1 VSIARPSCYRE
12 GFATP
17 SLLLCKWCHNKFFM
31 PSLLLRKSC
40 HAKNLSLRKCCRIKL
55 LLQQLPRQ
63 QAAQAPEAHIQD

>member
-1 VSIARPSCYRE
+1 
-12 GFATP
+12 
-17 SLLLCKWCHNKFFM
+17 M